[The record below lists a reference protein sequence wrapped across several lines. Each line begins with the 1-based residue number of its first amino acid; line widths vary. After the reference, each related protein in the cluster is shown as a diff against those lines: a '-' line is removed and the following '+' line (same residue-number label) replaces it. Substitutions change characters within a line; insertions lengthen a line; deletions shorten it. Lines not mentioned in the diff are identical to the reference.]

1 MVNKN
6 SGRDNNIKKKKQ
18 QVLSIKKAG
27 EDISD
32 GLRQP
37 AEKHDNIELST
48 KKPNTV
54 VGIGASAGGLEA
66 FTKLLKNLPVDTGMA
81 FVIVQHLDPNHKSIL
96 TDILLKT
103 TKMPVS
109 EVKDNTAVK
118 PNQVYVIP
126 PDNELAVVNGVL
138 NLIPRKDKVRLHM
151 PIDSFL
157 ESLAKDQGSK
167 AIGVILS
174 GTASDGTRGLQEI
187 KAADGITFVQNPQSS
202 KYSDMPCN
210 AIATGDV
217 DFVLPPEEIAV
228 ELASI
233 ARSRVFKDNDVKKDD
248 LFSESAGELKKIFV
262 LLQTASKINFADYK
276 QLTVKRR
283 ILRRMVL
290 HRIEK
295 LSDYVDY
302 LRQNPAEVGALH
314 QDILI
319 NVTNFFREPESF
331 ETLKSLVFPAIVK
344 NRTPD
349 DAIRVWVPGCSTG
362 EEAYS
367 IAISLLEYL
376 GEKAAG
382 IPIKILATDVNETAI
397 IKARQGIYPK
407 SIKADVSPERLRSYF
422 VEVDKGYQICK
433 TVRDM
438 CIFARQ
444 DIVNDPPFSRLDLI
458 SCRNVMI
465 YLGSVL
471 QKKMFTIFHYALK
484 QNGFLIL
491 GTSESVG
498 RFADL
503 FGLLDKKYKVYFKKA
518 VLTPMSYDFPAREYA
533 ATLAD
538 IVGESGQ
545 ASLSAGSIA
554 GNINDV
560 QKATD
565 RIVLSR
571 YAPAGVI
578 INSNLEIIQ
587 FRGRTGTYLEPAS
600 GTPSLNLLKMA
611 REGLLLGL
619 RAAVNQAKKENAPS
633 RREGLHIISD
643 GQSKHINVQVIPIDV
658 SNQKGRYFLVMFED
672 VASQAMSV
680 VKDDLCD
687 AGGNEQV
694 KQDEDQKIINLQH
707 ELTAS
712 KEYLQSVI
720 EQYESVNEA
729 LRAANEEIQTSNEE
743 LQSMNEELETAK
755 EELQSTNEELIT
767 LNDESQNRNQELSTI
782 NDDLQNLFRYINIPI
797 VMLGQDLRIRRFNSE
812 AEKVLN
818 LIPADIGRPIGN
830 INPNIN
836 IPIHDF
842 ERAALE
848 VMETLNSMEQE
859 VQDRWGR
866 LYSMQIRPYRT
877 VENRINGVV
886 VIFVDISQIKNALSL
901 SQEAREYAEAIVET
915 VREPLL
921 VLDEDLR
928 LKSANKAFYQIFQ
941 VESVETENQLIFSLG
956 NGQWN
961 IPELR
966 SLLENILSR
975 NTVFNDFEVNHEFP
989 HIGCRTMLVNARP
1002 IFSLKSQKKLI
1013 LMAIEDITRR

>member
-1 MVNKN
+1 MVKKD
-6 SGRDNNIKKKKQ
+6 SGPDNNSKKKKQ
-18 QVLSIKKAG
+18 QVLSIIKAG
-27 EDISD
+27 EYISD
-32 GLRQP
+32 GSMQP
-37 AEKHDNIELST
+37 AEKDDNIDLST
-48 KKPNTV
+48 KKPNTI

-66 FTKLLKNLPVDTGMA
+66 FTKLLRNLPADTGMA

-103 TKMPVS
+103 TDMPVS
-109 EVKDNTAVK
+109 EVKDNMAVE
-118 PNQVYVIP
+118 PDHVYVIP
-126 PDNELAVVNGVL
+126 PDNELAVVNGIL
-138 NLIPRKDKVRLHM
+138 NLTPRKDKVRLHM

-157 ESLAKDQGSK
+157 ESLAKDQGSM

-174 GTASDGTRGLQEI
+174 GTASDGTQGLREI

-202 KYSDMPCN
+202 KYSEMPCN

-217 DFVLPPEEIAV
+217 DFILTPEEIAA
-228 ELASI
+228 ELARI
-233 ARSRVFKDNDVKKDD
+233 ARSRLFMDNNVKKDD
-248 LFSESAGELKKIFV
+248 LFSESAGELRKIFV
-262 LLQTASKINFADYK
+262 LLQNVSRINFADYK

-331 ETLKSLVFPAIVK
+331 ETLKSLAFPDIVK

-349 DAIRVWVPGCSTG
+349 DEIRVWVPGCSTG

-376 GEKAAG
+376 GEKSAG
-382 IPIKILATDVNETAI
+382 IPIKILATDVNEKAI

-422 VEVDKGYQICK
+422 TEVDKGYRICK

-484 QNGFLIL
+484 QNGFLIM

-498 RFADL
+498 GFADL
-503 FGLLDKKYKVYFKKA
+503 FGLLDKKYKLYLKKA
-518 VLTPMSYDFPAREYA
+518 VLTPMAYGFPIREHA
-533 ATLAD
+533 AALAD
-538 IVGESGQ
+538 AVGENGQ
-545 ASLSAGSIA
+545 AGLTDGGIA
-554 GNINDV
+554 GNINEV

-571 YAPAGVI
+571 YAPAGVV

-619 RAAVNQAKKENAPS
+619 RAAVNQAIKENAPA

-643 GQSKHINVQVIPIDV
+643 SQSKQVTVQVIPIEV
-658 SNQKGRYFLVMFED
+658 SNQKGRYFLVVFED
-672 VASQAMSV
+672 FALQTMSV
-680 VKDDLCD
+680 VKDGLCD
-687 AGGNEQV
+687 AGGKEQL
-694 KQDEDQKIINLQH
+694 KQDQNQKIIDLQH

-720 EQYESVNEA
+720 EQYESVYEA

-767 LNDESQNRNQELSTI
+767 LNDESQDRNQELSTI
-782 NDDLQNLFRYINIPI
+782 NNDLLNLFRYINIPI

-812 AEKVLN
+812 AEKIFN
-818 LIPADIGRPIGN
+818 LIPADVGRPIGN
-830 INPNIN
+830 INPNII
-836 IPIHDF
+836 IPDF
-842 ERAALE
+842 ERLALE
-848 VMETLNSMEQE
+848 VMDTLNSVEQE
-859 VQDRWGR
+859 VQDCWGR

-877 VENRINGVV
+877 VENKINGVV
-886 VIFVDISQIKNALSL
+886 VILVDISQIKNALSL

-941 VESVETENQLIFSLG
+941 VNPLETENQPIFSLG

-966 SLLENILSR
+966 RLFEEILSR
-975 NTVFNDFEVNHEFP
+975 NTVFNNFKVNHKFQ
-989 HIGCRTMLVNARP
+989 HIGRRTMLVNARP
-1002 IFSLKSQKKLI
+1002 ILSPKSQKKLI
-1013 LMAIEDITRR
+1013 LMAIEDITPAKK